1 MGKVRSEDTEPE
13 MVVRKLAHSLG
24 HRFRLHRRDLP
35 GNPDLVFP
43 GPRKI
48 IFVHGCFWHQHRCHR
63 GNRMPASH
71 RDYWTNKLSGNVARD
86 KRNLRKLRRLGWKVL
101 IVWECQTRDL
111 MKLTERVEAFLSS

>member
-1 MGKVRSEDTEPE
+1 
-13 MVVRKLAHSLG
+13 
-24 HRFRLHRRDLP
+24 
-35 GNPDLVFP
+35 
-43 GPRKI
+43 
-48 IFVHGCFWHQHRCHR
+48 
-63 GNRMPASH
+63 MPASH